1 MNESPEE
8 IAALLTQ
15 SGLEVEH
22 LEPFVSVPG
31 GLAGL
36 VIGEVLTCVKHPDA
50 DKLSLTTV
58 DIGQEQPSQIVC
70 GASNVA
76 AGQKV
81 VVATVGATLYPS
93 TGEPF
98 EIKKAKNGDDI
109 IELIIKDKVLCL
121 SSKYDPTKE
130 ASRILEDQELDVDF
144 IFILGGGHLSLIK
157 LLFSKIITTSLLA
170 LSVVFFTSCNEGNA
184 SSKVKKENVD
194 TAKKRDT
201 EISKGAA
208 EIQFDI
214 TEYDDEALAH
224 HDHKDHHEMEH

>member
-36 VIGEVLTCVKHPDA
+36 VIGEILTCVKHPDA

-98 EIKKAKNGDDI
+98 EIKKAKIRGQASEGMICAEDEIGIGTSHAGIIVLDTDLPNG
-109 IELIIKDKVLCL
+109 
-121 SSKYDPTKE
+121 SP
-130 ASRILEDQELDVDF
+130 ASAY
-144 IFILGGGHLSLIK
+144 LSLIH
-157 LLFSKIITTSLLA
+157 I
-170 LSVVFFTSCNEGNA
+170 
-184 SSKVKKENVD
+184 
-194 TAKKRDT
+194 
-201 EISKGAA
+201 
-208 EIQFDI
+208 
-214 TEYDDEALAH
+214 
-224 HDHKDHHEMEH
+224 